1 VVVLLI
7 AGIGGFLTG
16 IIAKKVDPGP
26 DKFFNDACNWHGSC
40 FAGSEYQAVGGGKD
54 LELAQKEE

>member
-16 IIAKKVDPGP
+16 TIAKKVTGP
-26 DKFFNDACNWHGSC
+26 DKFFNDACNWHGSG